1 MRRASHAAVA
11 TVMAMAMA
19 VMPAAL
25 AAALDE
31 GARSERG
38 RAEPGPT
45 ERAPG
50 ERARIERGPTE
61 RARIERLIHHVARQR
76 GVVFVRN
83 SETFDAP
90 KAAAHL
96 QSKLERAGDRVRTV
110 DDFIDGVASRSWL
123 SGQAYSVR
131 LPDGSEQPAS
141 QWLRSELRRLETGV
155 AAEGR

>member
-50 ERARIERGPTE
+50 E